1 MGAARNDFG
10 IGISS
15 NLPPLGERSQRLRIV
30 SETWN
35 PQTMIMNVS
44 AVASHAYELS
54 ILNPKQLR
62 QVDGAEVARHGSE
75 LSEIRIRMPADDG
88 SAYVNGRIIF
98 HFSPS
103 SSSRTAEKKGYR

>member
-15 NLPPLGERSQRLRIV
+15 NLPPLGERSQGLRIV

-44 AVASHAYELS
+44 AVASHAYEPS
-54 ILNPKQLR
+54 ILGSSPKSVISIPL
-62 QVDGAEVARHGSE
+62 VAAIGH
-75 LSEIRIRMPADDG
+75 
-88 SAYVNGRIIF
+88 
-98 HFSPS
+98 S
-103 SSSRTAEKKGYR
+103 SDK